1 MKIIQVIGRSNSGKT
16 TFNQVLC
23 TALQQKGTVAA
34 LKHLGHHTF
43 KLEEGKDSTV
53 LFQTGVKTAVG
64 VDEEKAVM
72 ITRETAL
79 PELIRHLADMGTDYL
94 VIEGFKT
101 FSFPAVVIGELESDH
116 CMLRN
121 PTVEEVITALPGFPA
136 LYSISRLIGNGR
148 TGPASGVIW
157 IPPPTPGTI
166 GSTPIEDRK
175 DLILRTLEPLMNGI
189 CIRYQIPIKGIV
201 PEQVLI
207 ATIAVNDSSSSCRL
221 LVQATEMLDQA
232 W

>member
-1 MKIIQVIGRSNSGKT
+1 
-16 TFNQVLC
+16 
-23 TALQQKGTVAA
+23 
-34 LKHLGHHTF
+34 
-43 KLEEGKDSTV
+43 
-53 LFQTGVKTAVG
+53 

-116 CMLRN
+116 CLLRN
-121 PTVEEVITALPGFPA
+121 PTVDEVITSLPRFPA
-136 LYSISRLIGNGR
+136 LYSISRLIDDGR

-157 IPPPTPGTI
+157 IPPSTPGTI
-166 GSTPIEDRK
+166 GSSPVEDRE

-189 CIRYQIPIKGIV
+189 SIRYQIPIEGIV

-207 ATIAVNDSSSSCRL
+207 ATIAANDSSSACRL
-221 LVQATEMLDQA
+221 LVQATEMLDLA